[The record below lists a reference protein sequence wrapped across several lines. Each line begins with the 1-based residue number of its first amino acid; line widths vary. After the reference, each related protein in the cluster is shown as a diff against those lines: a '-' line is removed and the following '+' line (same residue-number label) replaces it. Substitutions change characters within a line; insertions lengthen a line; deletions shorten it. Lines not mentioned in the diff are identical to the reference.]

1 MSDVEDV
8 IIIGSGPAGYT
19 AALYTARA
27 NLRPLVFE
35 GFAWG
40 GLLQQTTDVEN
51 YPGFPEGVMGP
62 EMMQKFRDQ
71 AERFG
76 ARLETEEAERVELA
90 DEPGGLHRV
99 WVGDQEYAART
110 VVLAMG
116 AEHKKLDV
124 QGEADLSG
132 RGVSYCATCDAA
144 FFKGAPTL
152 IVGGG
157 DSAMEEAVF
166 LSKFASRVTIVHRR
180 PEFRAS
186 KIMLERARS
195 QPNIDFLVP
204 YRVSEFVPGENG
216 ALGHAT
222 LVNTET
228 GEEQQPGGVGQ
239 LHRDRPRAPVG
250 AGARP
255 GGPGRER
262 LRRHR
267 GPLDPHQPAG
277 RVRRRRP
284 RRPHLPPGDH
294 GSRVGLSGGAGRG
307 VVPARHARGADA
319 PPGCPSATPRWRS
332 GRRWPR
338 PTSGPRA
345 TRARGSARA
354 APDCR
359 SRSTQR
365 ASAPSSSSRKRFRS
379 SPPP

>member
-1 MSDVEDV
+1 MSGVEDV

-76 ARLETEEAERVELA
+76 ARLESEEAERVELA
-90 DEPGGLHRV
+90 TEPGGIHRV
-99 WVGDQEYAART
+99 WVGEEEYAART
-110 VVLAMG
+110 IVLAMG

-144 FFKGAPTL
+144 FFKGAATL

-204 YRVSEFVPGENG
+204 YRVAEFVPGENG

-228 GEEQQPGGVGQ
+228 GEEQNLAVSGSFIAIGHEPQSELVRGQIDLDENGYVITDGRSTRTNLPGVFAAGDLVDHTYRQAITAAGSGCQAALDAEWYLRDTPGVP
-239 LHRDRPRAPVG
+239 RPAGMPVG
-250 AGARP
+250 
-255 GGPGRER
+255 
-262 LRRHR
+262 
-267 GPLDPHQPAG
+267 DPA
-277 RVRRRRP
+277 
-284 RRPHLPPGDH
+284 LAEWTTMAKTD
-294 GSRVGLSGGAGRG
+294 
-307 VVPARHARGADA
+307 
-319 PPGCPSATPRWRS
+319 
-332 GRRWPR
+332 
-338 PTSGPRA
+338 
-345 TRARGSARA
+345 
-354 APDCR
+354 
-359 SRSTQR
+359 
-365 ASAPSSSSRKRFRS
+365 
-379 SPPP
+379 